1 MRTKAK
7 QKPWT
12 RKEGRT
18 MTLTVDEAVNILAS
32 VRDALDPRFVA
43 AWESEA
49 KKAEALRMAILALE
63 LVK

>member
-1 MRTKAK
+1 
-7 QKPWT
+7 
-12 RKEGRT
+12 